1 MPKALGS
8 KREKCDSKRPAGS
21 YIEGVFHISRDL
33 NADMNGGNA
42 AHSKRV
48 QPPRRT
54 NVALRK
60 QAGHFTDHSDVSP
73 LARIL
78 AISGERVIMT
88 FSRKAAFRRILAPLA
103 IVAVT
108 GAGLASAPAM
118 AQKNAAPAKPNYS
131 KEFVAA
137 YKTYE
142 PLAKAATPDVAA
154 MKAAIPSLTA
164 AAQTDDDRLATGQ
177 AIVALGNAA
186 NDPALQLQGI
196 DLMIQSGK
204 VEASKAGQI
213 NLIGGQLAYNSKD
226 YAKARA
232 YLSKAVELGY
242 TEGDPQALLAETYF
256 AQNDA
261 ADGLKYLSDAI
272 AARKAAGQPVSE
284 TWVKRALA
292 TAYTA
297 KLYPEAQK
305 WGLVYARDFPNQTSW
320 GDAIAIAINTGD
332 YAGPEMLDLLRLAR
346 LTNTMR
352 TKAMYLE
359 YIDAADPRKL
369 PNEVAQVLD
378 AGSAADLLDSN
389 VQAVKDARTV
399 AATRIAADKS
409 DLPALVR
416 DANSG
421 SAKLVTVMAAA
432 DTLLSYGRYAEA
444 ETFYAKAAAMPGA
457 NVPLIL
463 TREGIAQ
470 VQQGKYADAQ
480 TTFGKVQGARQPITN
495 LWALYAAQKASGTA
509 IAPAPA
515 AAPTTT
521 PAPATN

>member
-1 MPKALGS
+1 
-8 KREKCDSKRPAGS
+8 
-21 YIEGVFHISRDL
+21 
-33 NADMNGGNA
+33 
-42 AHSKRV
+42 
-48 QPPRRT
+48 
-54 NVALRK
+54 
-60 QAGHFTDHSDVSP
+60 
-73 LARIL
+73 
-78 AISGERVIMT
+78 MT

-118 AQKNAAPAKPNYS
+118 AQKNAAPAKANYS

-142 PLAKAATPDVAA
+142 PLAKAATPDIAA

-226 YAKARA
+226 YAKART

-261 ADGLKYLSDAI
+261 AGGLKYLGDAI

-305 WGLVYARDFPNQTSW
+305 WVSSMRATSP
-320 GDAIAIAINTGD
+320 IRP
-332 YAGPEMLDLLRLAR
+332 AG
-346 LTNTMR
+346 
-352 TKAMYLE
+352 
-359 YIDAADPRKL
+359 
-369 PNEVAQVLD
+369 V
-378 AGSAADLLDSN
+378 
-389 VQAVKDARTV
+389 
-399 AATRIAADKS
+399 TRS
-409 DLPALVR
+409 RSP
-416 DANSG
+416 S
-421 SAKLVTVMAAA
+421 
-432 DTLLSYGRYAEA
+432 
-444 ETFYAKAAAMPGA
+444 
-457 NVPLIL
+457 
-463 TREGIAQ
+463 
-470 VQQGKYADAQ
+470 
-480 TTFGKVQGARQPITN
+480 
-495 LWALYAAQKASGTA
+495 
-509 IAPAPA
+509 
-515 AAPTTT
+515 T
-521 PAPATN
+521 PAITPGRRCSTCYGSPA